1 MRFTFFCFLL
11 FVFFY
16 EGLCIPAVFL
26 LLCGYFGSTILWAI
40 IFLSISV
47 GTVGFAVAGFTIN
60 HLDVAP
66 KYAGILMGIS
76 NTVATIPGFVGPQVA
91 KMIAKKVS
99 VVYVHMVGN
108 FE

>member
-1 MRFTFFCFLL
+1 
-11 FVFFY
+11 
-16 EGLCIPAVFL
+16 LCIPAVFL
-26 LLCGYFGSTILWAI
+26 LLCGYFGSTTLWAI
-40 IFLSISV
+40 IFLSVSV

-91 KMIAKKVS
+91 KMIAIKVS
-99 VVYVHMVGN
+99 VLLC
-108 FE
+108 

>member
-1 MRFTFFCFLL
+1 
-11 FVFFY
+11 
-16 EGLCIPAVFL
+16 VFL
-26 LLCGYFGSTILWAI
+26 LLCGYFGSSTLQAI

-47 GTVGFAVAGFTIN
+47 GAVGFAISGFTIN

-99 VVYVHMVGN
+99 LLYVHICEFCLSRN
-108 FE
+108 LKDKDIN